1 MKKLLFITI
10 LIPLLYSISASATPS
25 FNIIEDFVNQTSS
38 AGQTLSSGSFNVNNT
53 GTTNLDINF
62 TGYTLTNGSNTLSII
77 SLSNITNLGNGSSA
91 AKTFSV
97 VIPSQQRPGLYTGT
111 LTGTSNSSNTDTAT
125 INVNV
130 TGTYSASTLPS
141 SINLGSATLNT
152 TRTREFNI
160 TNTGND
166 DITNVSFTFSKSAF
180 NLQSNKTNF
189 VLPFNKTESIKFNIT
204 IPADSSTGN
213 VTLGSVNIASTE
225 LNAALF
231 NVKANVGGGLIIDEL
246 DVFITTRDSESE
258 SDLEVVDGKKLD
270 FDEEDIGPGTEVRFN
285 FDIENTFTNE
295 EDIDIT
301 DITIKITIEEID
313 DGDDL
318 DEESDEFNLDAEENE
333 DINVY
338 FNIPLSVDER
348 KYDVIIEVEGEDDNG
363 NTHTVQWE
371 LELNV
376 DKENREVVVGHAS
389 LFPETVT
396 CSGSSTLTATIK
408 NLGTKTEDEA
418 KIEITN
424 SDLGINFVKQDI
436 ELEEDPFDTD
446 NEYTKKLVINTDTAT
461 SAGTYPILVN
471 SYINDEILWERKTV
485 NLVVD
490 GCGAKEETIEEEKT
504 EEETVDVEA
513 GKEEET
519 EETTTSESIP
529 VLKPTIT
536 TEVPLTKKPGFWFII
551 VVLNVIIIGG
561 AVFYIYNIV
570 AKKP

>member
-10 LIPLLYSISASATPS
+10 LILLLYSISASATPS
-25 FNIIEDFVNQTSS
+25 FNIIEDFVNQTSG
-38 AGQTLSSGSFNVNNT
+38 AGQTVSSGSFNVNNT

-318 DEESDEFNLDAEENE
+318 DEESDEFNLDADDNENV
-333 DINVY
+333 DIF
-338 FNIPLSVDER
+338 FNIPLSVDEG

-389 LFPETVT
+389 LFPETVK
-396 CSGSSTLTATIK
+396 CSGTSTLTATIK

-446 NEYTKKLVINTDTAT
+446 NEYTKKLVININTAT

-471 SYINDEILWERKTV
+471 SYINDEILWERKTI
-485 NLVVD
+485 NLVVE
-490 GCGAKEETIEEEKT
+490 GCEAKEEEEEKT
-504 EEETVDVEA
+504 EEETVDVET
-513 GKEEET
+513 GKEKE

-529 VLKPTIT
+529 VLNPTIT

>member
-10 LIPLLYSISASATPS
+10 LILLLYSISASATPS